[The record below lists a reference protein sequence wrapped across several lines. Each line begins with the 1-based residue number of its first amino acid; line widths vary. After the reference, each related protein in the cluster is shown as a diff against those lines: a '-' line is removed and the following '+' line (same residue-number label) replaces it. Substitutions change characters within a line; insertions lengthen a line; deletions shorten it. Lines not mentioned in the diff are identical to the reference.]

1 MSTSAQTGKP
11 FTQGQDDKELEDINL
26 LNAIRTVFSVDG
38 DKEKF
43 LSRADDEIR
52 KVENE
57 IIGTCANHR
66 IRLEDNLH
74 TLLESRDG
82 ISEQVNDLNRTSRT
96 VDDMTTSVDNR
107 MKEIYTKQQIRQN
120 LDDALKIAMRTRQ
133 LTRLYARVE
142 QVLNKSNN
150 INSAL
155 QMYKVLEREMKKYS
169 AELILQDIIP
179 NPNVLRQKIVDKVIH
194 QHFLTW
200 FSTVESYESALGAY
214 ALDHATSQMSS
225 LQFPKGPLGQPFDL
239 LPLLNSPSALT
250 SNNTS
255 NNHPRIHHPPTH
267 PWRPSLLQ
275 THTIN
280 ALLSS
285 EQGEQPPQLYLRPL
299 LQAIHA
305 AHDLDLLTHMCA
317 EYESR
322 RAARLRHILN
332 EYDDVNISQ
341 SANGN
346 ETTETEQST
355 SSPECSFQSTE
366 RVEALVA
373 MVAGFFVVERSVE
386 LHVQHLLV
394 SHEVVDED
402 WWTLAYAKLLSI
414 FKAFDESSNNSN
426 TTIFNNSNADEHSD
440 GKRQLSDDHVSN
452 VDDSK
457 EVMDTTN
464 TATQQRKRVSFAE
477 ARLERFAEVNG
488 FLS

>member
-1 MSTSAQTGKP
+1 MSTSAQTGKI
-11 FTQGQDDKELEDINL
+11 FTQGQDEKEMDEINL
-26 LNAIRTVFSVDG
+26 LNAIRTVFSEDG

-43 LSRADDEIR
+43 LSHADDEIQ

-57 IIGTCANHR
+57 IIGTCADHR

-82 ISEQVNDLNRTSRT
+82 ISEQVNDLNRTNRT

-107 MKEIYTKQQIRQN
+107 IKEIYTKQQIRQN
-120 LDDALKIAMRTRQ
+120 LDDALKIAVRTRQ

-169 AELILQDIIP
+169 AELILQDVIP

-214 ALDHATSQMSS
+214 ALDHATLQMSS

-239 LPLLNSPSALT
+239 LPLLNSPPALT

-255 NNHPRIHHPPTH
+255 NNHPRIHHPPTY
-267 PWRPSLLQ
+267 PWRPSLVQ

-280 ALLSS
+280 ALLSC
-285 EQGEQPPQLYLRPL
+285 EQGEEPPQLYLRPL
-299 LQAIHA
+299 LHAIHA

-317 EYESR
+317 EYENR
-322 RAARLRHILN
+322 RAARLRYILN
-332 EYDDVNISQ
+332 EYDDVHIPQ
-341 SANGN
+341 SANEN
-346 ETTETEQST
+346 ETTETEQSS
-355 SSPECSFQSTE
+355 SSPESSFQSAE

-373 MVAGFFVVERSVE
+373 MVAGFFVVERSVA
-386 LHVQHLLV
+386 LHVQQLLV

-402 WWTLAYAKLLSI
+402 WWTLAYAKLLSV
-414 FKAFDESSNNSN
+414 FKAFDESSNNNN
-426 TTIFNNSNADEHSD
+426 TTIFNDSNVDEQSD
-440 GKRQLSDDHVSN
+440 DKRQLSDHASN

>member
-1 MSTSAQTGKP
+1 MSTSAQPGKI
-11 FTQGQDDKELEDINL
+11 FTQGQDDKETEEINL
-26 LNAIRTVFSVDG
+26 LNAIRTVFSEDG

-43 LSRADDEIR
+43 LSRADDEIQ

-82 ISEQVNDLNRTSRT
+82 ISEQVNDLNRTNRT
-96 VDDMTTSVDNR
+96 VNDMTTSVDNR
-107 MKEIYTKQQIRQN
+107 MKEIYKKQQIRQN
-120 LDDALKIAMRTRQ
+120 LDDALNIAVRTRQ

-142 QVLNKSNN
+142 QVLSKSNN

-155 QMYKVLEREMKKYS
+155 QMYKVLEREMKRYS
-169 AELILQDIIP
+169 AELILQDVIP

-200 FSTVESYESALGAY
+200 FSTVELYESTLGAY
-214 ALDHATSQMSS
+214 ALDHATLQMSS

-239 LPLLNSPSALT
+239 LPLLNSPPSLT
-250 SNNTS
+250 SNSTP

-267 PWRPSLLQ
+267 PWRPSLVQ

-280 ALLSS
+280 AFIPS
-285 EQGEQPPQLYLRPL
+285 EGEQPPQLYLRPL

-305 AHDLDLLTHMCA
+305 GYDLDLLSQMCA

-332 EYDDVNISQ
+332 EYDDVHMSQ
-341 SANGN
+341 SANDN
-346 ETTETEQST
+346 ETTETEQSI
-355 SSPECSFQSTE
+355 SSPECSFQSVE

-402 WWTLAYAKLLSI
+402 WWTLAYAKLLSV
-414 FKAFDESSNNSN
+414 FKAFDESCSNNNS
-426 TTIFNNSNADEHSD
+426 TIFNDPNVDEHSD
-440 GKRQLSDDHVSN
+440 DKRQLSDHASN
-452 VDDSK
+452 VDDSN
-457 EVMDTTN
+457 EVMNTTN
-464 TATQQRKRVSFAE
+464 AAAQQRKRVSFAE